1 MQLSLKE
8 HKSIVLTTV
17 SLPLSSSLLKV
28 PNDDD
33 GGVVGGIG
41 SRDVMMMMMMTMT
54 MMMTN
59 ITGQLM
65 TYNITE
71 DMFPLF
77 IKSVKEKQ

>member
-1 MQLSLKE
+1 MMMMM
-8 HKSIVLTTV
+8 VV
-17 SLPLSSSLLKV
+17 
-28 PNDDD
+28 
-33 GGVVGGIG
+33 GVVL
-41 SRDVMMMMMMTMT
+41 VAEVLMMMMMM

-77 IKSVKEKQ
+77 IIKIS